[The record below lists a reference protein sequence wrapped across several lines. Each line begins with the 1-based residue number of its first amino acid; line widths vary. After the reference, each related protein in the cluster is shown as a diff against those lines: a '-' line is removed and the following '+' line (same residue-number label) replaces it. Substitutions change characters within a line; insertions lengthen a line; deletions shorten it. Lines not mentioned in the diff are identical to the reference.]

1 MNNSDPLMIFRQV
14 MWMSGL
20 VCAGLSLLLLFL
32 TAWRSCWCRVLDW
45 EEDFWRRRGLGNRF
59 LTRLRRM
66 EENKF
71 LLVAVVALLVLHFA
85 LLTVSVGAQL
95 YFGPK
100 LKSRSADSTPLKGHQ
115 PVP

>member
-1 MNNSDPLMIFRQV
+1 
-14 MWMSGL
+14 
-20 VCAGLSLLLLFL
+20 
-32 TAWRSCWCRVLDW
+32 
-45 EEDFWRRRGLGNRF
+45 
-59 LTRLRRM
+59 M